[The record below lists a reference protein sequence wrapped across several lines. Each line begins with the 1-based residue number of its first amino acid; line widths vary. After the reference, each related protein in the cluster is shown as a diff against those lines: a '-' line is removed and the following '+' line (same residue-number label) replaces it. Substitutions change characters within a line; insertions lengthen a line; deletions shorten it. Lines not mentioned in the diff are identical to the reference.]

1 MSSPASPQTSQGS
14 VQRRD
19 FLLGSFAVSLAK
31 ASRFIDPT
39 DPAVSALISRLKVVP
54 QRRVLPENV
63 KKLAESLLPG
73 SLDSSIR
80 TPGCLAFFPLS
91 HYTDAD
97 ERARIAAARQ
107 SFVRQHVAAEGWVPP
122 LDDGTSTLA
131 LPPLEQR
138 RAPSYPPPLLSD
150 AAIADLGL
158 YVADGNHRLAVMSA
172 HAQAG
177 MLPTDAAEPSP
188 TDYALAFELY
198 SEDVFRHPGIF
209 FSISLELNQLHSRTA
224 ISQQRSLAATLAM
237 LALARTTDADAQG
250 AGLKPGAVLPND
262 FGSFVTTGYRA
273 RVLETAH
280 ERHPAISVI
289 LDNMSGKALNAALG
303 YGKDGIGPGCVF
315 LLMLLAET
323 ASFYRIVDPQGRITT
338 DLTFLRLLSRRL
350 KYELANPFS
359 PAVLTTEGFLEATE
373 DTKNSLARFGRA
385 VSGLT
390 ADALRYDT
398 PHERQLLRSFG
409 DLLAEKTPRPPGE
422 KKWTDND
429 DVLKQTQVPVM
440 GYFVDLSSLLSITRS
455 TDLRKSAAAAI
466 VKEDVDDDL
475 VILSSSARRRR
486 LQTVK
491 PEKAPGVG
499 DGKTTSAKPGA
510 RNLEPRRD
518 VPHWWTDIQVFSGEW
533 FNRLG
538 AALAAFAPLLWS
550 PISDDPIRP
559 PRPDWHDPI
568 LLLLSLKA
576 DARARLEQDPFSP
589 LVGTKLK
596 FDQLPVAPFSEHEGE
611 MCFIFDLLRWLWLV
625 RGRLLAEARAAAAAL
640 NELDESTVPF
650 LFDNSRLSALPRH
663 SFVFLVPSL
672 FPPDS
677 ALATQPIEHRRIS
690 VWAYPTHREVAARIA
705 QGFVIPAF
713 ASWLDNFPADAIID
727 VDTGFSANT
736 APHSPSVEG
745 TEEDGDK
752 DELEEG
758 DRAGKG
764 DGEGADD
771 KGDQDTGG
779 AERRGHVD
787 QGVDKD
793 GNDDAPDGAGAN
805 VDGKDPSTTLEPMAG
820 GPNGHDSE
828 PSADGVAASGTQAS
842 ASRSNSKGK
851 RAGAATDESAPKRAK
866 TAASNG
872 AVSVDPYVRIL
883 RHLATTGRTAETALV
898 FEVSYDKEPGKT
910 LETLKRFVTPT
921 WVTEQKKRGK
931 VKAWVVGVVED
942 ADGAKLR
949 KAARGL
955 AAAKSSLRIEPV
967 TTTFDLLGGSAAQ
980 NGTVFL
986 ALAAHADPAFDPLRP
1001 PRLEDLDVMSISSP
1015 GTFSRDFVAAV
1026 VGSDNDASSRA
1037 ASLAGEGARS
1047 LVPASGALARA
1058 AAVSS
1063 ELTALWGEGIAL
1075 MRRFEQVRRDAEPAA
1090 GRPAPT
1096 SEDGSESEADVL
1108 AAFINSL

>member
-1 MSSPASPQTSQGS
+1 MSSPGSPKTSQGS

-31 ASRFIDPT
+31 ASHFVDPT

-73 SLDSSIR
+73 SLDSS
-80 TPGCLAFFPLS
+80 

-97 ERARIAAARQ
+97 ERGRIAAARQ

-122 LDDGTSTLA
+122 LDNDTSTLA

-138 RAPSYPPPLLSD
+138 RTPSYPQPLLSD

-177 MLPTDAAEPSP
+177 VLPTDAAEPSP

-237 LALARTTDADAQG
+237 LALARGTDAGAQG

-280 ERHPAISVI
+280 EMHPAISVI

-338 DLTFLRLLSRRL
+338 DLAFLRLLSRRL

-359 PAVLTTEGFLEATE
+359 PAVPTTEGFLEATE

-390 ADALRYDT
+390 TDALRYDT

-409 DLLAEKTPRPPGE
+409 DLLTEKTPRPPGE

-429 DVLKQTQVPVM
+429 DVLKQTWVPVM
-440 GYFVDLSSLLSITRS
+440 GYFVDLNSLSSVTRS
-455 TDLRKSAAAAI
+455 TEVRKSAAASVI
-466 VKEDVDDDL
+466 KEDVDDDL

-486 LQTVK
+486 SQTVK
-491 PEKAPGVG
+491 SEKAPGED
-499 DGKTTSAKPGA
+499 DGKTTSAQPGA
-510 RNLEPRRD
+510 RKLESRRD
-518 VPHWWTDIQVFSGEW
+518 IPHWWTNIQVFSGEW

-550 PISDDPIRP
+550 PMSDDPIRP
-559 PRPDWHDPI
+559 PRPDWHDPV
-568 LLLLSLKA
+568 LLLLSLKS

-596 FDQLPVAPFSEHEGE
+596 FDQLPVAPFSENEGE
-611 MCFIFDLLRWLWLV
+611 MSSVFDLLRWLWV
-625 RGRLLAEARAAAAAL
+625 IRDRLLAEARAAAAAL
-640 NELDESTVPF
+640 NELDEETVPF
-650 LFDNSRLSALPRH
+650 LFDNSRLSALPRQ

-705 QGFVIPAF
+705 RGFVIPAF
-713 ASWLDNFPADAIID
+713 ASWLDDFPADAIID
-727 VDTGFSANT
+727 VDTGFSADT
-736 APHSPSVEG
+736 APRPPSVQGIEKDG
-745 TEEDGDK
+745 EEDELDEGDE
-752 DELEEG
+752 DELDEG
-758 DRAGKG
+758 DPARKG
-764 DGEGADD
+764 DAEGADD
-771 KGDQDTGG
+771 RGDEETRG
-779 AERRGHVD
+779 AEGKGRAD
-787 QGVDKD
+787 QGPDKD
-793 GNDDAPDGAGAN
+793 GDDGAPDGIGAD
-805 VDGKDPSTTLEPMAG
+805 VDGKDPNKTPDPTARGPKGHELESG
-820 GPNGHDSE
+820 
-828 PSADGVAASGTQAS
+828 ADGDAASGAQAG
-842 ASRSNSKGK
+842 APRSKAQGPAGTTESKNK
-851 RAGAATDESAPKRAK
+851 RAGAATEEPVPKRLK
-866 TAASNG
+866 TAPSNG
-872 AVSVDPYVRIL
+872 AVSVDSYIRIL
-883 RHLATTGRTAETALV
+883 RHFATTGRTADTAMA
-898 FEVSYDKEPGKT
+898 FEITHEKEPDKT

-931 VKAWVVGVVED
+931 VKSWVVGVVED

-949 KAARGL
+949 KAAKGL
-955 AAAKSSLRIEPV
+955 AAAKSPLRIEPV
-967 TTTFDLLGGSAAQ
+967 TTTFDLLGGSPAQ
-980 NGTVFL
+980 NGRVFL
-986 ALAAHADPAFDPLRP
+986 ALAAHADPTFDPLRP
-1001 PRLEDLDVMSISSP
+1001 PRLEDLDVLRVTSP
-1015 GTFSRDFVAAV
+1015 SAFSQQFLAAI
-1026 VGSDNDASSRA
+1026 VGSDDDAPSRA
-1037 ASLAGEGARS
+1037 ASLGGEGARS
-1047 LVPASGALARA
+1047 LVPASNALARA
-1058 AAVSS
+1058 AAASS
-1063 ELTALWGEGIAL
+1063 ELAALWGDGIAL
-1075 MRRFEQVRRDAEPAA
+1075 MGRFEQGTAARR
-1090 GRPAPT
+1090 
-1096 SEDGSESEADVL
+1096 
-1108 AAFINSL
+1108 